1 MIRKQLRV
9 SNPKEP
15 SFLPA
20 RLRCQKPKEMITMVF
35 KPKKKHGEY
44 SPEPGSYLV
53 TEGSKILRLLGQAGP
68 VP

>member
-1 MIRKQLRV
+1 
-9 SNPKEP
+9 
-15 SFLPA
+15 
-20 RLRCQKPKEMITMVF
+20 MVF